1 MIRSTNSRWRDMGEK
16 GTPTVEAL
24 IGAVAAR
31 HGILFKPDEPAFAL
45 VTINE
50 MLLERSA
57 RELAE
62 HLDRRLKDFDASVH
76 RVEVRAGKLLAQE
89 VKAAA
94 AELRTELQRDIDAA
108 RVNAAELVHRVEAAH
123 GHWALT
129 RWAVIALVFG
139 AALFAGGVW
148 LGHYCL

>member
-1 MIRSTNSRWRDMGEK
+1 MGEK
-16 GTPTVEAL
+16 TTPTVEAL

-31 HGILFKPDEPAFAL
+31 HGILLKPDEPAFAL

-50 MLLERSA
+50 LLLERSA

-62 HLDRRLKDFDASVH
+62 HLDRRLKDFEESIR
-76 RVEVRAGKLLAQE
+76 RVEVRAGRLLAQE

-94 AELRTELQRDIDAA
+94 AEVRTELQRDIDAA

-123 GHWALT
+123 RHWALI
-129 RWAVIALVFG
+129 RWGVIGLVFG
-139 AALFAGGVW
+139 AALFASGVW